1 MPLKITIN
9 LDLDISKLLGK
20 VDPPKQENGTTT
32 SNSKSCPTMNRRRY
46 IDSEKLKDKCHG
58 CDVEKLKK
66 NSEFLK
72 TQF

>member
-1 MPLKITIN
+1 MTEKILITGAGGF
-9 LDLDISKLLGK
+9 LGSLL
-20 VDPPKQENGTTT
+20 
-32 SNSKSCPTMNRRRY
+32 
-46 IDSEKLKDKCHG
+46 SEKLKDKCHG